1 MSTVGDYYALLNVD
15 MTATRAQIKAAYRAK
30 ARRIHPDVS
39 GRNSDEFVA
48 LHEAYQALVDPVRR
62 AAYDRS
68 LRWSTPMPTHR
79 AGFWSTAPVWRR
91 TGRTGRLRDFGEDK
105 NYRPAR
111 LDLDPATLPWW
122 EQGGGRVRLVPR
134 PGPTRDQVLA
144 VLGAWC
150 ALLLLTALLPID
162 SVPVLVV
169 LWTLVAAGAVVIARL
184 ARQYLLARRAERAF
198 FLETGGRVEF
208 GKPGAEADQLAER
221 LTARAIGD
229 YLLRLPG
236 TRVFHGLTRPDS
248 VFADVDHAVLRGR
261 RLVLVGSKLW
271 LPGHYEADDDGS
283 IWRNGHVFHGGDA
296 TLTESVAA
304 YRELL
309 PDVDVRGVLVVHPSR
324 AGLLSTDVEDDVA
337 IAPLTAE
344 GFVRTIGAWLAEEP
358 PMLDRETFRIV
369 LGRVAATER

>member
-1 MSTVGDYYALLNVD
+1 VSTVGDYYAMLGLD
-15 MTATRAQIKAAYRAK
+15 AGATRAQIKSAYRAK

-39 GRNSDEFVA
+39 GRDSDEFVA
-48 LHEAYQALVDPVRR
+48 LHEAYQALVDPIRR

-79 AGFWSTAPVWRR
+79 AGSWSTTPARRR

-105 NYRPAR
+105 NFRPAR

-134 PGPTRDQVLA
+134 SGPTRDQVLA

-184 ARQYLLARRAERAF
+184 ARQYLLAHRVDRAF
-198 FLETGGRVEF
+198 LLETGGRVEF
-208 GKPGAEADQLAER
+208 GKPGAESDQLAER
-221 LTARAIGD
+221 LTARVIGD

-236 TRVFHGLTRPDS
+236 TRVFHGLTRPGS

-261 RLVLVGSKLW
+261 TLVLVESKLW
-271 LPGHYEADDDGS
+271 LPGHYEADDDGT
-283 IWRNGHVFHGGDA
+283 IWRNGHLFRGGSA
-296 TLTESVAA
+296 TLPESVAA

-309 PDVDVRGVLVVHPSR
+309 PDVDVRGALVVHPSR
-324 AGLLSTDVEDDVA
+324 AGLLSTDVEDEVE
-337 IAPLTAE
+337 IPPLTAE
-344 GFVRTIGAWLAEEP
+344 ELVRTVGAWLAEESP
-358 PMLDRETFRIV
+358 TLDRGTFRIV
-369 LGRVAATER
+369 LGRLATTER